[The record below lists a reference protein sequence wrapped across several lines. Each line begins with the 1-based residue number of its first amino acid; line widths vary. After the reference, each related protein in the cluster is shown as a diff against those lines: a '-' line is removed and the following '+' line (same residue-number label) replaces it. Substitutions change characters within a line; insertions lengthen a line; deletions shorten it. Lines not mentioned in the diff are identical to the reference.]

1 MKLKRFFVAG
11 IMAFSIFGLAG
22 CGNDAEPTDTP
33 NENTEET
40 TEETSQSEA
49 DTSYLDDIAEY
60 GLPQLEDVKDGDITA
75 VISTNKGDIT
85 VKLFDELAPVAV
97 ENFMGLA
104 NDGYYNGVIFHRVID
119 NFMIQGGDPTGTGT
133 GGESYFGESFG
144 LETTPSLRHFRGAL
158 AMANTGQ
165 PNSNGSQFYI
175 VQQKDLGDNAD
186 IIKNFLDTQDDE
198 VEEGSGVKVSD
209 IYPPEVCNEYLNNG
223 GAPYLDGNYTVFGQ
237 VVDGMDVVD
246 QIAAVETDEND
257 KPIEDIVIKEVK
269 INE

>member
-11 IMAFSIFGLAG
+11 IMAFSILSLAG
-22 CGNDAEPTDTP
+22 CGNDAELTDTP
-33 NENTEET
+33 NENTEEA

-133 GGESYFGESFG
+133 GGESYF
-144 LETTPSLRHFRGAL
+144 
-158 AMANTGQ
+158 
-165 PNSNGSQFYI
+165 
-175 VQQKDLGDNAD
+175 
-186 IIKNFLDTQDDE
+186 
-198 VEEGSGVKVSD
+198 
-209 IYPPEVCNEYLNNG
+209 
-223 GAPYLDGNYTVFGQ
+223 
-237 VVDGMDVVD
+237 
-246 QIAAVETDEND
+246 
-257 KPIEDIVIKEVK
+257 
-269 INE
+269 

>member
-1 MKLKRFFVAG
+1 
-11 IMAFSIFGLAG
+11 
-22 CGNDAEPTDTP
+22 
-33 NENTEET
+33 
-40 TEETSQSEA
+40 
-49 DTSYLDDIAEY
+49 
-60 GLPQLEDVKDGDITA
+60 
-75 VISTNKGDIT
+75 
-85 VKLFDELAPVAV
+85 
-97 ENFMGLA
+97 
-104 NDGYYNGVIFHRVID
+104 
-119 NFMIQGGDPTGTGT
+119 
-133 GGESYFGESFG
+133 
-144 LETTPSLRHFRGAL
+144 
-158 AMANTGQ
+158 MANTGQ

-237 VVDGMDVVD
+237 VTDGMDVVD